1 MSHAT
6 NMAAGHGYT
15 CTVKYSNFCVE
26 NLNSDDF
33 RPYKV
38 NYDIVYDGKLLKWN
52 SNHVKLQKCFENIV
66 GVSGKWT
73 VPSGNARK
81 FQSKDSELIVTWYR
95 SKQKTLLFQGKDG
108 YLLREFLIN
117 VCDSKAISPSPKEVQ
132 LSPGRIDSD
141 KCLVGDKTSSVSHIT
156 PTSKDTISLTKTST
170 VKELEDF
177 IDNSFYNVST
187 IQSRDCTKNSTEV
200 FSNSSLLQQRVEA
213 NPETIEARF
222 FHVQAK
228 DRIGNEKTREN
239 HYLK

>member
-1 MSHAT
+1 MQLL
-6 NMAAGHGYT
+6 
-15 CTVKYSNFCVE
+15 TVKGERFDFVNSL
-26 NLNSDDF
+26 NLRFKRALTTNNQTAKPRNKHAS
-33 RPYKV
+33 
-38 NYDIVYDGKLLKWN
+38 IVVYLEKLFLKGT
-52 SNHVKLQKCFENIV
+52 I
-66 GVSGKWT
+66 
-73 VPSGNARK
+73 
-81 FQSKDSELIVTWYR
+81 IVTC
-95 SKQKTLLFQGKDG
+95 LL
-108 YLLREFLIN
+108 L
-117 VCDSKAISPSPKEVQ
+117 VQ

-170 VKELEDF
+170 IKELEDF

-187 IQSRDCTKNSTEV
+187 IQSRDNTKNSTDV